1 MMSLNIMIAGCAKE
15 ERDDVGSSVK
25 KAFVDRPTEEKWNV
39 SLVKIA
45 NQWSVEIDGPD
56 PQYKGLSLVTPPED
70 LTGALRRALKSAGA
84 GAGGNGS
91 SAASSNGD
99 GASAAP
105 GPEGERKDRHSCE
118 GCSAAFEV
126 VYQAARGEAEEM
138 CPVACPQCWHV
149 NHVPIA
155 AGAGTNGDYRAQ
167 AVAG

>member
-1 MMSLNIMIAGCAKE
+1 MSLNIMIAGCAKE
-15 ERDDVGSSVK
+15 EKEDVGSSVK
-25 KAFVDRPTEEKWNV
+25 SAFAERPKDEKWNV

-70 LTGALRRALKSAGA
+70 LTGALRRALKAASV
-84 GAGGNGS
+84 GGNGS
-91 SAASSNGD
+91 SSPSPTAPAAV
-99 GASAAP
+99 
-105 GPEGERKDRHSCE
+105 EGERRVRHSCE
-118 GCSAAFEV
+118 GCSAPFEV
-126 VYQAARGEAEEM
+126 VYQAAAGEAEEM

-167 AVAG
+167 ALAV

>member
-15 ERDDVGSSVK
+15 EKDGVGSSVK
-25 KAFVDRPTEEKWNV
+25 NAFADRPQEEKWNV

-56 PQYKGLSLVTPPED
+56 PRYKGLSLVTPPED
-70 LTGALRRALKSAGA
+70 LTGALRRALTSASAGA
-84 GAGGNGS
+84 KGS
-91 SAASSNGD
+91 SAPSANNGA
-99 GASAAP
+99 GAAA
-105 GPEGERKDRHSCE
+105 EGERKDRHSCE
-118 GCSAAFEV
+118 GCSADFEV
-126 VYQAARGEAEEM
+126 IYQAAQGEIEEL

>member
-1 MMSLNIMIAGCAKE
+1 MMSLNIMIAGCAKDE
-15 ERDDVGSSVK
+15 KESIGSSVK
-25 KAFVDRPTEEKWNV
+25 RAFSERPREEHWNV

-70 LTGALRRALKSAGA
+70 LTGALRRALKGAKAGT
-84 GAGGNGS
+84 NGS
-91 SAASSNGD
+91 SPSSSGNGG
-99 GASAAP
+99 GA
-105 GPEGERKDRHSCE
+105 GPAEGERKDRHSCE
-118 GCSAAFEV
+118 GCSATFDV
-126 VYQAARGEAEEM
+126 VYQAAPGEREEM

-155 AGAGTNGDYRAQ
+155 AGAGATGDYRAL